1 MRSVAVFLFLLAVI
15 ASARADNP
23 GVVSKEEIAARYSG
37 LSPADIHEAPVE
49 GFYEIA
55 VGTRVTYITHDGR
68 YLFQGDIIQLADEQ
82 NLTETR
88 RAQNRAAAIAAVAPE
103 TEIVFAPKN
112 GVAKHRIYIFTDMDC
127 GYCRQ
132 FHRDIAAVNA
142 LGIEVYYLSY
152 PRTGPNTDSWAK
164 AEGVWCAADRKAALT
179 RAKLGADVP
188 AVPGCT
194 AKAVG
199 EHYELGRKIAI
210 TGTPA
215 IYSESG
221 VELGGYL
228 PPNELAL
235 RLEFLDE
242 PQALA
247 PTPPK

>member
-1 MRSVAVFLFLLAVI
+1 MRSVAVFVFLLAVI
-15 ASARADNP
+15 ANARADNR

-55 VGTRVTYITHDGR
+55 VGTRVTYITQDGR

-142 LGIEVYYLSY
+142 LGIEVHYLSY

-179 RAKLGADVP
+179 HAKLGTDVP
-188 AVPGCT
+188 AVAGCT
-194 AKAVG
+194 TKTVG

-242 PQALA
+242 PKASA
-247 PTPPK
+247 HTPPK